1 MHLDWKDMKERVR
14 RTLALV
20 LTLLLVF
27 STVFLPGAGAAVTK
41 SQINDL
47 KSKATSLA
55 SEKAKLQ
62 TQLDKLSKSKNAAVD
77 QKRVLEQKINVLQ
90 EEIAVSEQSIA
101 KLAEMISQKEQ
112 ELADAQAEEARY
124 YDLFI
129 DRVRNMEENGEVSY
143 WSVIFNARDFSDLLD
158 RVSMIQEIMDYDNEV
173 MDQLAQARQA
183 VADAKADLEE
193 NKSEQERVRANLA
206 SQQSDLQS
214 EKKKVDTVL
223 AQINND
229 YNSYAHQLEVT
240 EEDAQATARQLKQA
254 EATYAA
260 QIEAQRR
267 ADAEAARLR
276 AQQQAAAN
284 ASRPNN
290 SGNSTAN
297 NSGSSSEGGGTDYSG
312 GYIWPVPGYTRITS
326 PFGYRN
332 CPYHGRELH
341 GGCDIPA
348 AYGTPIK
355 AAKSGVVVI
364 STYGSSYGNYVAI
377 AHGDG
382 SRTMY
387 AHMSS
392 RAASVGSTV
401 SQGQVIGYV
410 GSTGNSTGNHLHL
423 ELWTS
428 SSSSS
433 RVNPLNYIPR
443 S

>member
-1 MHLDWKDMKERVR
+1 MQFRNKGRAVR
-14 RTLALV
+14 FTALV
-20 LTLLLVF
+20 LTLMMLV
-27 STVFLPGAGAAVTK
+27 SAAVLPMAGATVTK
-41 SQINDL
+41 GQINDL
-47 KSKATSLA
+47 KSKASSLA
-55 SEKAKLQ
+55 TEKASLQ
-62 TQLDKLSKSKNAAVD
+62 GQLDKLATSKNAAAD
-77 QKRVLEQKINVLQ
+77 QKRILEQKINVLQ

-101 KLAEMISQKEQ
+101 KLNEMIAQKEV
-112 ELADAQAEEARY
+112 ELADAEAEEARY

-129 DRVRNMEENGEVSY
+129 ERVRNMEENGTVSY

-158 RVSMIQEIMDYDNEV
+158 RVSMIYEIMDYDNEV
-173 MDQLAQARQA
+173 MDQLAIARQA
-183 VADAKADLEE
+183 VADAKEDLED
-193 NKSEQERVRANLA
+193 NKSEQERVRNNLA
-206 SQQSDLQS
+206 SQQSDLNS
-214 EKKKVDTVL
+214 EKKKVDALL
-223 AQINND
+223 AQINANYD
-229 YNSYAHQLEVT
+229 TYAHQLEVK
-240 EEDAQATARQLKQA
+240 EEDANAVAKQLKQA

-260 QIEAQRR
+260 QIEAQRQ
-267 ADAEAARLR
+267 AEAAARLR
-276 AQQQAAAN
+276 AQQQAAA
-284 ASRPNN
+284 AAAA
-290 SGNSTAN
+290 AN
-297 NSGSSSEGGGTDYSG
+297 QGGSSTNNGSDSNGGTTNYSG
-312 GYIWPVPGYTRITS
+312 GYIWPLAGYTRITS

-332 CPYHGRELH
+332 CPFHGRELH

-348 AYGTPIK
+348 PYGTPIK

-387 AHMSS
+387 CHMSS

-410 GSTGNSTGNHLHL
+410 GSTGSSTGNHLHL

-443 S
+443 

>member
-1 MHLDWKDMKERVR
+1 MHLDWKDMKDRVQ

-27 STVFLPGAGAAVTK
+27 STVLLPGAEAAVTK

-62 TQLDKLSKSKNAAVD
+62 TQLDKLSNSKNAAAD

-101 KLAEMISQKEQ
+101 KLSEMISQKEQ
-112 ELADAQAEEARY
+112 ELAEAQAEEARY
-124 YDLFI
+124 YDMFI
-129 DRVRNMEENGEVSY
+129 ERVRNMEENGEVSY

-158 RVSMIQEIMDYDNEV
+158 RVSMIQEIVDYDNEV

-193 NKSEQERVRANLA
+193 SKAEQERVRANLA

-214 EKKKVDTVL
+214 EKKKVDAVL
-223 AQINND
+223 AQINSD
-229 YNSYAHQLEVT
+229 YNSYAHQMEVT
-240 EEDAQATARQLKQA
+240 EADAQATARQLKQA

-267 ADAEAARLR
+267 ADEEAARLR
-276 AQQQAAAN
+276 AQQQQAQAN
-284 ASRPNN
+284 ATRPNNNGGGTSSN
-290 SGNSTAN
+290 SGNSGA
-297 NSGSSSEGGGTDYSG
+297 TDYSG
-312 GYIWPVPGYTRITS
+312 GYIWPVPGYTRISS

-387 AHMSS
+387 CHMSS

-410 GSTGNSTGNHLHL
+410 GSTGNHLHL

>member
-1 MHLDWKDMKERVR
+1 MHLDWKDMKERVQ

-27 STVFLPGAGAAVTK
+27 STVLLPGAGAAVTK
-41 SQINDL
+41 SPINDL

-55 SEKAKLQ
+55 SEKAKPQ
-62 TQLDKLSKSKNAAVD
+62 TQLDKLSNSKNDAVD

-101 KLAEMISQKEQ
+101 KLAERISQKEQ

-143 WSVIFNARDFSDLLD
+143 WAVIFDTRNFSDLLD

-183 VADAKADLEE
+183 VADAKSDLEDS
-193 NKSEQERVRANLA
+193 KSEQERVRTNLA
-206 SQQSDLQS
+206 AQQSDLQS

-240 EEDAQATARQLKQA
+240 EEDAQAIASQLKQA

-267 ADAEAARLR
+267 ADAEAAARLR
-276 AQQQAAAN
+276 AQQQAN
-284 ASRPNN
+284 QHNNNNN
-290 SGNSTAN
+290 SSSGGSSS
-297 NSGSSSEGGGTDYSG
+297 SGSSGGGVDYSG
-312 GYIWPVPGYTRITS
+312 GYIWPVAGYTRITS

-387 AHMSS
+387 CHMSS

-433 RVNPLNYIPR
+433 RVNPLDYIPR

>member
-1 MHLDWKDMKERVR
+1 MHLDLNDMKERIQ

-27 STVFLPGAGAAVTK
+27 STVLLPGAGAAVTK

-55 SEKAKLQ
+55 AEKAKLQ
-62 TQLDKLSKSKNAAVD
+62 GQLDKLSNSKNAAVD

-124 YDLFI
+124 YDMFI
-129 DRVRNMEENGEVSY
+129 ERVRNMEENGEVSY
-143 WSVIFNARDFSDLLD
+143 WSVIFNARNFSDLLD
-158 RVSMIQEIMDYDNEV
+158 RVSMIQEIVDYDNEV

-193 NKSEQERVRANLA
+193 SKAEQERVRASLA

-229 YNSYAHQLEVT
+229 YNTYAHQLEDT

-267 ADAEAARLR
+267 ADEEAARLR
-276 AQQQAAAN
+276 AQQQAQNN
-284 ASRPNN
+284 ATRPNN
-290 SGNSTAN
+290 NGGSTSSSG
-297 NSGSSSEGGGTDYSG
+297 NSGSSGATDYSG
-312 GYIWPVPGYTRITS
+312 GYIWPVPGYTRISS

-332 CPYHGRELH
+332 CPFHGRELH

-387 AHMSS
+387 CHMSS
-392 RAASVGSTV
+392 RAVSVGSTV

-410 GSTGNSTGNHLHL
+410 GSTGSSTGNHLHL

-433 RVNPLNYIPR
+433 RVNPVNYIPR

>member
-183 VADAKADLEE
+183 VADAKSDLEDS
-193 NKSEQERVRANLA
+193 KSEQERVRTNLA
-206 SQQSDLQS
+206 AQQSDLQS

-240 EEDAQATARQLKQA
+240 EEDAQAIASQLKQA

-267 ADAEAARLR
+267 ADAEAAARLR
-276 AQQQAAAN
+276 AQQQAN
-284 ASRPNN
+284 QNNNNN
-290 SGNSTAN
+290 SS
-297 NSGSSSEGGGTDYSG
+297 SGSSNSSGSSGGGVDYSG
-312 GYIWPVPGYTRITS
+312 GYIWPVAGYTRITS

-387 AHMSS
+387 CHMSS

>member
-1 MHLDWKDMKERVR
+1 MKERVR

-20 LTLLLVF
+20 MTLLLVF
-27 STVFLPGAGAAVTK
+27 STVLLPGTGAAVTK

-62 TQLDKLSKSKNAAVD
+62 TQLDKLSNSKNAAVD

-90 EEIAVSEQSIA
+90 EEISVSEQSIA
-101 KLAEMISQKEQ
+101 KLSEMISQKEQ
-112 ELADAQAEEARY
+112 ELAEAKAEEARY
-124 YDLFI
+124 YDMFI
-129 DRVRNMEENGEVSY
+129 DRVRNMEENGEISY
-143 WSVIFNARDFSDLLD
+143 WAVIFNARDFSDLLD
-158 RVSMIQEIMDYDNEV
+158 RVSMIHEIMDYDNEV

-183 VADAKADLEE
+183 VADAKEDLEE
-193 NKSEQERVRANLA
+193 SKAEQERVRSNLA
-206 SQQSDLQS
+206 AQQSDLQS
-214 EKKKVDTVL
+214 EKKKVETVL
-223 AQINND
+223 AKINND

-240 EEDAQATARQLKQA
+240 EEDAQATARQLQQA

-276 AQQQAAAN
+276 AQQQAQAN
-284 ASRPNN
+284 
-290 SGNSTAN
+290 AN
-297 NSGSSSEGGGTDYSG
+297 NSNNNSSSNSSANNGDTSSTDYSG

-392 RAASVGSTV
+392 RAVSVGTTV